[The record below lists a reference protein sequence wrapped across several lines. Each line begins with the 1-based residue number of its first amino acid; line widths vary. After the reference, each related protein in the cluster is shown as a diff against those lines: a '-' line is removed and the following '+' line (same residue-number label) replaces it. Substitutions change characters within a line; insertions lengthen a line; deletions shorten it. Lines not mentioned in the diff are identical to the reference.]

1 MLIGAEGSSAAGQDD
16 DEPMLQAVH
25 RLGHLYA
32 NQDKLDEAEM
42 YRRALEGKE
51 KALGH
56 DHTSTLATATDL
68 GTLYADQGK
77 LDEAEEMCW
86 RALAG
91 YEKALGRDHTSTLR
105 TVNNLGNLYAD
116 QGKLDKAEEMY
127 IPAGVPAREHGRN
140 RHFDR
145 YCTVVFRID
154 GFWSWGEMAIST
166 LNERPRRDIRP
177 NRASSATEVTK
188 GHREKRT
195 ASKDTGTARP
205 NRRRVRHCPG

>member
-56 DHTSTLATATDL
+56 DHTSTLATANDL
-68 GTLYADQGK
+68 GTLYADQDK

-86 RALAG
+86 
-91 YEKALGRDHTSTLR
+91 
-105 TVNNLGNLYAD
+105 
-116 QGKLDKAEEMY
+116 QG
-127 IPAGVPAREHGRN
+127 AR
-140 RHFDR
+140 
-145 YCTVVFRID
+145 RI
-154 GFWSWGEMAIST
+154 
-166 LNERPRRDIRP
+166 
-177 NRASSATEVTK
+177 
-188 GHREKRT
+188 RE
-195 ASKDTGTARP
+195 GTWARP
-205 NRRRVRHCPG
+205 HVNASHGQQPWQSLR